1 MKVSILAT
9 GNEIVEKKVEETN
22 SNFIVENI
30 LKFGFDIQYILSIK
44 DNYENFENS
53 LNFLSKSS
61 DIIFIIGG
69 LGPTVDDITLESIAN
84 FFDLEMIENRKV
96 KEKIINYH
104 KDKGKI
110 SNEGL
115 KRQSR
120 VIKNAEI
127 VYNDFGTAPGQII
140 KHNKKFIFLLPGP
153 PKEFKSV
160 FNKVLKTCD
169 LFKNAN
175 EENKN
180 LFFYNV
186 TEMDLTYKL
195 EEYGINKNYGI
206 YIIKNLG
213 LRLDIK
219 KDEKLIEYL
228 KESYNNKFLGESSLI
243 ESFFE
248 YLISKN
254 IKLSVAESCTGGKL
268 ADYIISK
275 SGASKFFEG
284 SFVTYSNDLKSKI
297 LKVKTETLEKNG
309 AVSEKCVSEMVNNL
323 KIITNTD
330 IAISISGI
338 AGPTGGTKEKPV
350 GTVYFGFIIDDKEYI
365 VKKIFKGNRE
375 DIRQRSVYYSLWKV
389 LDLLQTTGRLSNE

>member
-1 MKVSILAT
+1 LKVSILAT

-22 SNFIVENI
+22 SNYIVENI
-30 LKFGFDIQYILSIK
+30 IKYGFDIQNILAIK
-44 DNYENFENS
+44 DNYENFKKS
-53 LNFLSKSS
+53 LRFLSDNS

-69 LGPTVDDITLESIAN
+69 LGPTVDDITLESVAQYFN
-84 FFDLEMIENRKV
+84 LELIENKKV

-115 KRQSR
+115 TRQSR
-120 VIKNAEI
+120 VIRNAEI

-140 KHNKKFIFLLPGP
+140 RYNEKYIFLLPGP

-160 FNKVLKTCD
+160 FNKIIRTSE
-169 LFKNAN
+169 LFQN
-175 EENKN
+175 ENEINKN

-195 EEYGINKNYGI
+195 EEYGINREYGI

-219 KDEKLIEYL
+219 TDKNLIEYL
-228 KESYNNKFLGESSLI
+228 TDSYGSKFLGESSLL
-243 ESFFE
+243 ERFFE
-248 YLISKN
+248 YFISNGKK
-254 IKLSVAESCTGGKL
+254 ISLAESCTGGKL
-268 ADYIISK
+268 ADYIIGK
-275 SGASKFFEG
+275 SGASEFFEG
-284 SFVTYSNDLKSKI
+284 SFVTYSNELKSKI
-297 LKVKTETLEKNG
+297 LKVKTETLEIYG
-309 AVSEKCVSEMVNNL
+309 AVSEACVSEMASNL
-323 KIITNTD
+323 KLITNTD
-330 IAISISGI
+330 IVISISGI